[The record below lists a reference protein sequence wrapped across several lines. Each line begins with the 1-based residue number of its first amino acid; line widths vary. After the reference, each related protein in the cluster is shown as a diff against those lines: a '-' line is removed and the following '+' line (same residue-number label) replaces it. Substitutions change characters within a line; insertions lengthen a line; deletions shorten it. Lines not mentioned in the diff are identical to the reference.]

1 MMRSTSRKHKM
12 AGGNQARDSAFQFAC
27 KYRRGSI
34 VTRHFF
40 VRFLDHTT
48 RQHGIQYNPAL
59 AQATENWPKLRRTGP
74 THGELALN
82 HVPPLQFCSQILL
95 AVLLTTAPLAVDTPA
110 SPSSRPN
117 ILLIVTDDQAPQTL
131 RAYGNKT
138 CETPNI
144 DRLAA
149 QGMTLDG
156 AYHMGSWA
164 GAVCTPSRHMIM
176 TGRTVWHIPDRA
188 RPKRNR
194 KAKGRNPNQGN
205 SSWVPENLAEQTLPA
220 IFNRAGYDTFRTC
233 KKGNSYE
240 GANQQFTVRR
250 DATKRGHQPA
260 DSSQWH
266 ADQTIQ
272 YLQERAKSNDRDPF
286 LIYLGFSHPHDTRN
300 GTAELLQKYGAENRK
315 QPPITV
321 NPLAPPLQIN
331 YLPAHPFPHG
341 HPGLRDEEKVAG
353 VFKSRSEPTI
363 RNELGREYACIE
375 HIDTQ
380 VGRVLKQLEEMGEL
394 KNTYVIFTADHG
406 IAVGR
411 HGLTGKQNLY
421 EHTWRVPLIVK
432 GPQIEPSTR
441 SQGNVYLLDILPTL
455 CDLTEVTIPQT
466 VEGASFKPVLLGEQQ
481 ATRDV
486 LYGVYC
492 GGTKPGIRSLRRGNW
507 KLIKYDLLDGQV
519 RRTQLFNLESN
530 PNELL
535 QEHDTPTVSALT
547 GNHPSPDQ
555 RNLADDPRFA
565 QVRQELENLLL
576 AEQRRLHDPY
586 RFWDQPNP

>member
-1 MMRSTSRKHKM
+1 MNYESNRFRSVSVSHDASPSNTIQRG
-12 AGGNQARDSAFQFAC
+12 AGLS
-27 KYRRGSI
+27 
-34 VTRHFF
+34 
-40 VRFLDHTT
+40 L
-48 RQHGIQYNPAL
+48 
-59 AQATENWPKLRRTGP
+59 
-74 THGELALN
+74 GELTVT
-82 HVPPLQFCSQILL
+82 HSPHTQFCSQIVL
-95 AVLLTTAPLAVDTPA
+95 ALLLTTAPIALEAGTNPD
-110 SPSSRPN
+110 SRPN

-131 RAYGNKT
+131 RAYGNT
-138 CETPNI
+138 VCETPNI

-188 RPKRNR
+188 RSRRNR
-194 KAKGRNPNQGN
+194 KATGRNPNEGN
-205 SSWVPENLAEQTLPA
+205 SKSVPPNLAEQSLPA

-250 DATKRGHQPA
+250 DATKRGSEPA
-260 DSSQWH
+260 NSSQWH

-272 YLQERAKSNDRDPF
+272 YLQERVQRNNQDPF
-286 LIYLGFSHPHDTRN
+286 LIFLGFSHPHDTRN
-300 GTAELLQKYGAENRK
+300 GTAELLQKYGAENVK
-315 QPPITV
+315 EPPTTL
-321 NPLAPPLQIN
+321 NPLAPTLQIN

-341 HPGLRDEEKVAG
+341 HPGLRDEEKVSG
-353 VFKSRSEPTI
+353 VLKSRTESTI

-375 HIDTQ
+375 HIDIQ
-380 VGRVLKQLEEMGEL
+380 IGRVLKQLEDMGEL
-394 KNTYVIFTADHG
+394 KNTYVVFTADHG

-421 EHTWRVPLIVK
+421 EHTWRVPLIVQ

-455 CDLTEVTIPQT
+455 CDLTAVAIPKT
-466 VEGASFKPVLLGEQQ
+466 VEGASFQTVLLGEQN
-481 ATRDV
+481 TIREV

-492 GGTKPGIRSLRRGNW
+492 GGTKPGIRSLRHGDW
-507 KLIKYDLLDGQV
+507 KLIKYDLLGGEIRQ
-519 RRTQLFNLESN
+519 TQLFNLKSN

-535 QEHDTPTVSALT
+535 LEHASPNVTALT
-547 GNHPSPDQ
+547 GNHPNSDQ
-555 RNLADDPRFA
+555 RNLADDPRYA
-565 QVRQELENLLL
+565 EVRQDLENRLF

-586 RFWDQPNP
+586 RLWDQPAP